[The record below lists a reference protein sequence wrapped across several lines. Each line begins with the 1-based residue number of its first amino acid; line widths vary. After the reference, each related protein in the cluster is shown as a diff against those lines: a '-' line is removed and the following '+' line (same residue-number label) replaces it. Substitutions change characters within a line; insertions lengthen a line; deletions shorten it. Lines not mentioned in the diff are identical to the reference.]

1 MADKTDKTETDIRLL
16 DESIEHW
23 KWMRDDPECGEMPR
37 GSDCPLCQMYLD
49 ADCEGCPV
57 FEQTGIGLC
66 RDTPYSDAAK
76 AFLRLQRLE
85 IPEGALANWQAA
97 ADKEIAF
104 LEGLRDKL
112 SKQAK

>member
-1 MADKTDKTETDIRLL
+1 MARTAR
-16 DESIEHW
+16 
-23 KWMRDDPECGEMPR
+23 CV
-37 GSDCPLCQMYLD
+37 GSTIL
-49 ADCEGCPV
+49 
-57 FEQTGIGLC
+57 TGSLGAP
-66 RDTPYSDAAK
+66 TPYSDAAK